1 MGFFWPRLNYWP
13 RWCKKTPYEAN
24 VAVFRSH
31 LSLCEMLPMCA
42 SWKKI
47 RDDKGYWTKVEVYIR
62 EHSEADFSHS
72 ICPDCASKLYPDFYS
87 GSSYK

>member
-1 MGFFWPRLNYWP
+1 MNPALRGTNRIGS
-13 RWCKKTPYEAN
+13 KKTPCKAHD
-24 VAVFRSH
+24 AVFIGHRILRD
-31 LSLCEMLPMCA
+31 LSLICA
-42 SWKKI
+42 SFKKV

-62 EHSEADFSHS
+62 EHAEADFRDS